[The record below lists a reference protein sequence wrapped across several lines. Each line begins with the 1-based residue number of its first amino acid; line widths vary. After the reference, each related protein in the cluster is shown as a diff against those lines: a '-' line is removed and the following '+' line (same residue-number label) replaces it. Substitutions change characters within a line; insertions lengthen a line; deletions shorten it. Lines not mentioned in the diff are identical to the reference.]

1 MKRYT
6 QPLADGAAPPGK
18 PRRAAGF
25 LILVLLAGCA
35 APAPPPPP
43 EPQPSL
49 PLWTL
54 FDQDGSPADVGAVVA
69 AARNVDVLF
78 MGELHGNP
86 GAHDFQLG
94 LLEGLIHDTRE
105 AGRPLA
111 LSLEMFERDVQ
122 LVLDEYL
129 AGLITEDQ
137 FLAAA
142 RPWANYQRDYHPL
155 IELAREEGIPV
166 VAANAPRRYV
176 NRVARLG
183 RDALE
188 DLTPEALEWLPPL
201 PYPGP
206 SEAYREEWDRRMEAL
221 AHGHGYAH
229 GDDPALMAQ
238 ALWDAAM
245 AHSIHLTLEALE
257 AAGAAPRGGGGREV
271 RPLVLHLTG
280 SFHVENRT
288 GTPEALGHYRPHVE
302 FRVVTTRTAPDP
314 SDFQTSTEGLE
325 VEGLA
330 DFLLLTPSGSGSDG
344 PGSDGR

>member
-1 MKRYT
+1 M
-6 QPLADGAAPPGK
+6 
-18 PRRAAGF
+18 
-25 LILVLLAGCA
+25 
-35 APAPPPPP
+35 
-43 EPQPSL
+43 
-49 PLWTL
+49 
-54 FDQDGSPADVGAVVA
+54 GAVVA
-69 AARNVDVLF
+69 ASRNVDVLF

-94 LLEGLIHDTRE
+94 LLESLIHDARE
-105 AGRPLA
+105 TGRSLA

-129 AGLITEDQ
+129 EGLITEDQ

-142 RPWANYQRDYHPL
+142 RPWANHERDYRPL
-155 IELAREEGIPV
+155 VELAREAGIPV

-188 DLTPEALEWLPPL
+188 DLKPEALEWLPPL

-206 SEAYREEWDRRMEAL
+206 SEAYREEWDRRMEAM

-245 AHSIHLTLEALE
+245 AHSIHLKLEDLEAMVE
-257 AAGAAPRGGGGREV
+257 APRGEGGLDA

-280 SFHVENRT
+280 SFHVDNRT
-288 GTPEALGHYRPHVE
+288 GTPEALRHYRPDVQ
-302 FRVVTTRTAPDP
+302 FQVVTTLTVPDP
-314 SDFQTSTEGLE
+314 ADFQASTEGMDVGE
-325 VEGLA
+325 LA
-330 DFLLLTPSGSGSDG
+330 DFLLLTPSDSRPDG